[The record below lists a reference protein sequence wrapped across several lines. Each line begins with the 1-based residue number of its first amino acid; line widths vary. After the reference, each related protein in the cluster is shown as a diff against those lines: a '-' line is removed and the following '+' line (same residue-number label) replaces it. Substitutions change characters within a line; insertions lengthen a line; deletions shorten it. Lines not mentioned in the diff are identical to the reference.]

1 MHIKM
6 AVLRAPDAPHHL
18 EDVELRDPDAGK
30 VLIKIAGVGMCHTDL
45 LPRAPGYPAQWPL
58 ILGHEGAGM
67 VEEIGPG

>member
-6 AVLRAPDAPHHL
+6 AVLRAPDAPHDL
-18 EDVELRDPDAGK
+18 EDVELRDLDAGK

-45 LPRAPGYPAQWPL
+45 LQRAPGYPAQWPL